1 MSQQVLYDAV
11 CSSCGKPT
19 KVVFPPD
26 GKRPVYC
33 KSCRKKRPT
42 LFNAGNRATK
52 EIQRRPFQEKKEVDK
67 TGLKEALAQALLQ
80 RKDVPEKEKANGTI
94 EPGETVNF

>member
-1 MSQQVLYDAV
+1 MNQDAPAPRVDSTPPVSSPSVPGPQVSLQSALEK
-11 CSSCGKPT
+11 G
-19 KVVFPPD
+19 
-26 GKRPVYC
+26 
-33 KSCRKKRPT
+33 PT

-52 EIQRRPFQEKKEVDK
+52 EGQRRPFQEKKEVDK